1 MSSMI
6 WFDIQFFAICSLPL
20 CNCTTRLKASLQ
32 LCAESLRRLYSD
44 YFVPQASNLF
54 CLPCCYISPQWC
66 QAGLRSAITLKNNG
80 VKGQSEPLSQRDH
93 AISLRRQAPALSSAL
108 TYWLRY
114 LLAVPLLTC
123 NLLLAAAESEPDDKS
138 LLGRSMFHGLD
149 VLTVKLCLSVPSA
162 LRLNVKQ
169 PGMEGSLWG
178 DECVFWCLLADW
190 TMNSREPSREKQ
202 AAACARTSASQGSK
216 YNYRTDMVV
225 IIAYYWHI
233 WKDHLFYK
241 SMVHPLKTCLGVAV
255 CH

>member
-1 MSSMI
+1 MKNVSHD

-44 YFVPQASNLF
+44 YSVPQASNLF

-108 TYWLRY
+108 TYWLKY

-138 LLGRSMFHGLD
+138 LLGRSMFYGLD

-169 PGMEGSLWG
+169 PGMEGSLWWRVVSG
-178 DECVFWCLLADW
+178 AYQLTEPW
-190 TMNSREPSREKQ
+190 TLVSPAGKSRLQLVQGHQQVREVNTITGQ
-202 AAACARTSASQGSK
+202 T
-216 YNYRTDMVV
+216 
-225 IIAYYWHI
+225 W
-233 WKDHLFYK
+233 
-241 SMVHPLKTCLGVAV
+241 
-255 CH
+255 